1 MEKGRGAWDQI
12 RERTGNGRITTVRYM
27 SLIKVDPAGVP
38 EGGPSEE
45 LQTEMGKLIEEMS
58 KAGVLLDT
66 AGLAPLEQSTRVQL
80 SGGKLTV
87 VDGPFTEAKEFV
99 GGYALMQCRSKEEAV
114 EWAKRFLIIH
124 GDQWEIATEIREV
137 QEAE

>member
-1 MEKGRGAWDQI
+1 M
-12 RERTGNGRITTVRYM
+12 RYM
-27 SLIKVDPAGVP
+27 SLIKIDPAGVP
-38 EGGPSEE
+38 ESGPSEE
-45 LQTEMGKLIEEMS
+45 LMTEMGKLIEEMT

-124 GDQWEIATEIREV
+124 GDQWEIATEIRAVE
-137 QEAE
+137 EPS